1 MGASHH
7 QGFAESP
14 DATDEK
20 RHRDWTGFD
29 SRDIVEVVVMS

>member
-7 QGFAESP
+7 QGFAKSP
-14 DATDEK
+14 DVTDEK

-29 SRDIVEVVVMS
+29 SRDIVEVVVLS